1 MTSQSDALPVVIEA
15 AITPFRRGEPVRD
28 VEGTAANA
36 IESISAGAAIIHH
49 HHDFR
54 LGKEESIAEF
64 IELGQKILTAQ
75 PEAILYPDFIAS
87 PDFSEKISH
96 FRPLAAAGTIGLLP
110 IDPGAV
116 AFAGYDDDGLPV
128 QANRFGTSFTEAQ
141 EAVTVAH
148 EVGLPVTI
156 GVYEPGN
163 LRFALAYARAG
174 KLPAGSMVKLY
185 FAGDYSI
192 YEIGKKALNFG
203 LPPTKEALDAY
214 LSMLEGTDIAW
225 NVGVMGGVTLE
236 TPIARYA
243 LEKGGHIR
251 VGTEDAAELT
261 DATDAE
267 LVAEVV
273 ALAAEVGRPIARG
286 DAARAVIGAP
296 IPTRI

>member
-1 MTSQSDALPVVIEA
+1 M
-15 AITPFRRGEPVRD
+15 RD
-28 VEGTAANA
+28 VDGTAANA

-54 LGKEESIAEF
+54 LGKEDSITEF
-64 IELGQKILTAQ
+64 INLGEKILSVH

-87 PDFSEKISH
+87 ADFSEKISH
-96 FRPLAAAGTIGLLP
+96 FAPLAAAGTIGLLP
-110 IDPGAV
+110 VDAGAV
-116 AFAGYDDDGLPV
+116 AFAGYDDEGLPT
-128 QANRFGTSFTEAQ
+128 QANRFGASFTEAQ

-148 EVGLPVTI
+148 KLGLPVTI

-185 FAGDYSI
+185 FAGEYSI
-192 YEIGKKALNFG
+192 YEVGKKALNFG
-203 LPPTKEALDAY
+203 LPPTKPALDAY
-214 LSMLEGTDIAW
+214 LDMLEGTDIAW
-225 NVGVMGGVTLE
+225 NVGVMGGLTLE

-261 DATDAE
+261 EATDAE

-273 ALAAEVGRPIARG
+273 ELAAEVGRPVAVG
-286 DAARAVIGAP
+286 DAARAAIGAP
-296 IPTRI
+296 IPTRA